1 MGDFTLT
8 LPYPRKIGKLV
19 LLFALLIIF
28 AARYSSAQA
37 SFASDR
43 PRYAPG
49 AYATET
55 LPQAPEPALLRESTP
70 HIKGEFNKYPQTG
83 NSFFTAPVRASVVP
97 LPPLVKAEPFH
108 WKGLLWQSLAFQ
120 ALEHGPRLMAADAED
135 RHILLNKPFWTD
147 YWASLSQFNMG
158 RWNDGDSFI
167 VNYIGHPAQGAVS
180 GYIEVQ
186 NDPRGRNV
194 RFANDRRYWNSRFR
208 AFLWSTA
215 YSIEF
220 EIGPISEASI
230 FNQGGYT
237 YPLGCKEHDRACEK
251 TARYTN
257 NTGWVDF
264 IVTPIG
270 GSLFMIAG
278 DAADRY
284 ILDPLIT
291 HHPHSFRYKVLRS
304 SVNMPRS
311 LANLL
316 AGRVPWYRDYEHPL
330 DASSL
335 AGLNM
340 ERADRGERIGT
351 GDFQIFY
358 SSLSLPDS
366 KAPCHGCRR
375 WSNGMGAE
383 LGIRIARH
391 ADAVA
396 VVRKQS
402 SPGSFLP
409 PASGGSLGTAHFG
422 LRSGIAGKH
431 FALRGSLAP
440 GFASY
445 SSTRGNTPGGRAS
458 GPPKRIFQFSFL
470 AAISGDLRVTSHL
483 ALRATVE
490 QMVIRYKS
498 PYRDPPGIGTPPRLS
513 FLSHDN
519 YINSTHWG
527 IRIGPV
533 IGF

>member
-1 MGDFTLT
+1 M
-8 LPYPRKIGKLV
+8 LPQEPQPA
-19 LLFALLIIF
+19 AL
-28 AARYSSAQA
+28 RVSAQNV
-37 SFASDR
+37 DIGLYER
-43 PRYAPG
+43 PKARD
-49 AYATET
+49 
-55 LPQAPEPALLRESTP
+55 
-70 HIKGEFNKYPQTG
+70 N
-83 NSFFTAPVRASVVP
+83 FFTAPVSASIVP
-97 LPPLVKAEPFH
+97 LPPPVQAEPFH
-108 WKGLLWQSLAFQ
+108 WKRLLWQSLAFQ
-120 ALEHGPRLMAADAED
+120 AVEHGPRLMAADAED
-135 RHILLNKPFWTD
+135 RHILLNKPFWSD

-180 GYIEVQ
+180 GYIEAQ
-186 NDPRGRNV
+186 NDPRGRDV

-208 AFLWSTA
+208 AFLWATA
-215 YSIEF
+215 YSTEF

-237 YPLGCKEHDRACEK
+237 YPLGCKEHDRGCEK

-284 ILDPLIT
+284 IFDPLIAR
-291 HHPHSFRYKVLRS
+291 HPHSFRYKVLRS

-330 DASSL
+330 DASSR
-335 AGLNM
+335 AGWNP
-340 ERADRGERIGT
+340 EQTTGTERIGT

-375 WSNGMGAE
+375 SSNGMGAE
-383 LGIRIARH
+383 LGLRIARH

-396 VVRKQS
+396 IVRRQS
-402 SPGSFLP
+402 SPGSLLP
-409 PASGGSLGTAHFG
+409 VTYGGSLMTAHFG
-422 LRSGIAGKH
+422 LRSGIAGQH

-445 SSTRGNTPGGRAS
+445 SSTRGDTAGGQAS
-458 GPPKRIFQFSFL
+458 EPTKRSFQFSFL
-470 AAISGDLRVTSHL
+470 AAVSGDLRVTSHL
-483 ALRATVE
+483 AFRATVE

-498 PYRDPPGIGTPPRLS
+498 PDRDPPGIGTPPRLS

-519 YINSTHWG
+519 YINSTNWG

-533 IGF
+533 VGF